1 MSSCWGRWQNT
12 TTVMQNAFAQSIQL
26 IRFMLQNYE
35 KISILWILFS
45 NFAQDMAKQRI
56 EYIDVMRGFTMILV
70 VFAHVCHFCL
80 GDSRMGYNAVFILFR
95 LPCFFMISG
104 WLFESVA
111 QRPFKEVAKHKA
123 MVQLLPT
130 FIFLLLLAPP
140 PEFFHQLGALK
151 GGYWFTF
158 ALFEYF
164 ILYMLMIRISRKWT
178 PLMAVALT
186 IGTFL
191 YARYYDSLRSTA
203 DGYQLWLIDFFGFL
217 SVTTWRLFLFF
228 YLGTCIRRYFDTF
241 IRWTDKPV
249 VIVLITAV
257 FAMIASTSHHD
268 NLMFEMFRFYV
279 GGITGMVMVFTF
291 FRLSASWLKRWHI
304 SQPLQYVGK
313 RTLDIYL
320 LHFFFLPRFLMVYS
334 PKLAAFDSR
343 FVEFW
348 VILAVSLI
356 VLALTL
362 IASYTIRLSP
372 FLGHYLF
379 GVKYDKT
386 A

>member
-1 MSSCWGRWQNT
+1 
-12 TTVMQNAFAQSIQL
+12 
-26 IRFMLQNYE
+26 
-35 KISILWILFS
+35 
-45 NFAQDMAKQRI
+45 
-56 EYIDVMRGFTMILV
+56 MRGFTMILV

-80 GDSRMGYNAVFILFR
+80 GDSRMGGNSVFILFR

-140 PEFFHQLGALK
+140 PFFFHQLGTLK

-164 ILYMLMIRISRKWT
+164 ILYMLMIRISRKWS

-186 IGTFL
+186 ICTFI
-191 YARYYDSLRSTA
+191 YARYYDSLRAAA
-203 DGYQLWLIDFFGFL
+203 DGYQLWLIDFSGFL

-228 YLGTCIRRYFDTF
+228 YLGTCIRRHFETF
-241 IRWTDKPV
+241 IRWTNKPV
-249 VIVLITAV
+249 VIALFTAT
-257 FAMIASTSHHD
+257 FAVVASTSHHD

-279 GGITGMVMVFTF
+279 GGITGMIMVFTF
-291 FRLSASWLKRWHI
+291 FRLSASWLKKLRV
-304 SQPLQYVGK
+304 SKPLQYVGT
-313 RTLDIYL
+313 RTLDVYL
-320 LHFFFLPRFLMVYS
+320 LHFFFLPRFLMVYADQ
-334 PKLAAFDSR
+334 LAAYNSR
-343 FVEFW
+343 LIEFCY
-348 VILAVSLI
+348 IMAVSLV

-362 IASYTIRLSP
+362 VASYVIRLSP

-379 GVKYDKT
+379 GVKYNK
-386 A
+386 AA